1 MGQSQSTRNH
11 EDDGESAEGTRTD
24 YYELLRVDSDATGEE
39 IKKAYKRR
47 ALELHPDR
55 NYGNTEE
62 ATQLFAEVQSAYE
75 VLSDPQERAWYDSHR
90 QVFHGSHGQFE
101 EAGYSYDTR
110 MTTSDDLFQLF
121 TRFSPRMDFNDSP
134 DGFYG
139 GLRDTFARLAA
150 EERAACKWEKTDT
163 VDYPTFG
170 FHNDGFEN
178 VVRPFYSVWAGF
190 STKKSFA
197 WKDVYRYSEAPD
209 RRVRRMMEK
218 ENKRLR
224 EDGIREFNGAVRAF
238 VAFVRKRDPRY
249 KQNAQSESQRQES
262 LRQSTAAQAARSR
275 AANSAKLR
283 DHVPQDWSK
292 SEYPNEDHS
301 DTPEEDVEHFE
312 CIVCHKRFK
321 SQNQVEAHE
330 RSKKHLR
337 AVKQLRWEM
346 RAQNE
351 QLDLEEAP
359 YNDYAQPN
367 EAIPGVTAVEPPQS
381 EASYNPSDEVLDAA
395 VNSGPEHIPGV
406 SSEQDTT
413 VATAAESNGT
423 SCSLPASPVNST
435 VLDEDDYVPRE
446 FIESRLDPLKMPA
459 SGGCQGNEFDMLS
472 QDLLDC
478 NLEDESRVNGK
489 KPGKAKQR
497 RARKAQRPIE
507 HSGDVKC
514 ASCNST
520 FPSRTQLFAHL
531 KDNLSHAQPPSAVGG
546 PKKGKA
552 RFT

>member
-1 MGQSQSTRNH
+1 MNR
-11 EDDGESAEGTRTD
+11 
-24 YYELLRVDSDATGEE
+24 
-39 IKKAYKRR
+39 IKKAYKKR

-55 NYGNTEE
+55 NYGNAEE
-62 ATQLFAEVQSAYE
+62 ATELFAEVQSAYE

-90 QVFHGSHGQFE
+90 QVFHGGHGGSE
-101 EAGYSYDTR
+101 DAGYSYDTR

-121 TRFSPRMDFNDSP
+121 ARFSPRMEFSDSP

-150 EERAACKWEKTDT
+150 EERAACKWEKTDM

-170 FHNDGFEN
+170 FRNDSFED
-178 VVRPFYSVWAGF
+178 VVRPFYSVWAAF

-249 KQNAQSESQRQES
+249 KHNAQSEHQRQES

-275 AANSAKLR
+275 AANWAKLR

-292 SEYPNEDHS
+292 SQYPDEDHS
-301 DTPEEDVEHFE
+301 DTTEEEVEHFE
-312 CIVCHKRFK
+312 CIVCQKKFK
-321 SQNQVEAHE
+321 SRNQVEAHE
-330 RSKKHLR
+330 RSKKHLK

-359 YNDYAQPN
+359 SDEHLPPN
-367 EAIPGVTAVEPPQS
+367 EPIPGFPAVEVQS
-381 EASYNPSDEVLDAA
+381 GANSNPSDDILDAA
-395 VNSGPEHIPGV
+395 ANPSPGQGPGI
-406 SSEQDTT
+406 SSEEDT
-413 VATAAESNGT
+413 VVVPAPAAKDISR
-423 SCSLPASPVNST
+423 SLPASPGDST
-435 VLDEDDYVPRE
+435 ISDEDDYVPRE
-446 FIESRLDPLKMPA
+446 FIEGRLGHPNA
-459 SGGCQGNEFDMLS
+459 SDTGGGQSNEVEMLS
-472 QDLLDC
+472 QDVLDYKLEEESPLDC
-478 NLEDESRVNGK
+478 K

-497 RARKAQRPIE
+497 RARRAQHPANQPGGI
-507 HSGDVKC
+507 KC

-520 FPSRTQLFAHL
+520 FPSRTQLFSHIKEL
-531 KDNLSHAQPPSAVGG
+531 NHAQPLATVKRPQ
-546 PKKGKA
+546 KGKA
-552 RFT
+552 